1 MHSQGLSSTTD
12 GESMISCKRGIY
24 APARFTASP
33 VRAAWALRA
42 VAEFLACISTELS
55 MRYARRVDMRCCW
68 ARAAARERPKAKAKD
83 EALCCPRGPLEAS
96 RHRRP
101 KDAVLSPSDAPGEVL
116 ATPRWANG
124 GGTGRGGA
132 PQLTQL
138 AQRRKCQPVASHM
151 SATRGPAPC
160 RHHLRE
166 RRGGGDRVGRPLQR
180 PCAAALSEC
189 AARREGA
196 QRADGAKASLL
207 FVARASARS
216 AAARTTAPHN
226 PRAETAPQAP
236 AARARGGRW
245 PGALPGAPAARRCQ
259 LATQR
264 PSFLGGELCRSC
276 PHRTCS
282 ATTEKLPA
290 NAV

>member
-1 MHSQGLSSTTD
+1 
-12 GESMISCKRGIY
+12 
-24 APARFTASP
+24 
-33 VRAAWALRA
+33 
-42 VAEFLACISTELS
+42 
-55 MRYARRVDMRCCW
+55 MRCGW

-160 RHHLRE
+160 RHHLRA
-166 RRGGGDRVGRPLQR
+166 RRGGWGQSRAPSSAAVRCSTFRVRGETRGRAKSRRSKGFSSFCSARERAQR
-180 PCAAALSEC
+180 RRPHDCAPQP
-189 AARREGA
+189 ARRDRSTGTSCA
-196 QRADGAKASLL
+196 GPRRSL
-207 FVARASARS
+207 AWC
-216 AAARTTAPHN
+216 
-226 PRAETAPQAP
+226 P
-236 AARARGGRW
+236 AWRARRAKMPTRHATSFFFGW
-245 PGALPGAPAARRCQ
+245 GALPLLSAPHLQRDDGEVACKCGVIAQHRRGPPRHERVDEAARH
-259 LATQR
+259 
-264 PSFLGGELCRSC
+264 RS
-276 PHRTCS
+276 RS
-282 ATTEKLPA
+282 
-290 NAV
+290 

>member
-1 MHSQGLSSTTD
+1 
-12 GESMISCKRGIY
+12 
-24 APARFTASP
+24 
-33 VRAAWALRA
+33 
-42 VAEFLACISTELS
+42 
-55 MRYARRVDMRCCW
+55 MRCGW

-83 EALCCPRGPLEAS
+83 EALRCPRGPLEAS

-101 KDAVLSPSDAPGEVL
+101 KDAVLSPSDTPCEVL

-124 GGTGRGGA
+124 SGTGRGGA

-138 AQRRKCQPVASHM
+138 AQRRKCQPVASRM
-151 SATRGPAPC
+151 SATRTPSPC
-160 RHHLRE
+160 RHHLRS
-166 RRGGGDRVGRPLQR
+166 RRGGWGQSRAPSSAAVRCSTFRVRGETRGRAKSR
-180 PCAAALSEC
+180 RSKGFSSFCS
-189 AARREGA
+189 AR
-196 QRADGAKASLL
+196 
-207 FVARASARS
+207 ARS

-264 PSFLGGELCRSC
+264 PSFVGGLAPVRTAPAARRRRSC
-276 PHRTCS
+276 LQMRCDRTAPS
-282 ATTEKLPA
+282 RAAAPRTRR
-290 NAV
+290 